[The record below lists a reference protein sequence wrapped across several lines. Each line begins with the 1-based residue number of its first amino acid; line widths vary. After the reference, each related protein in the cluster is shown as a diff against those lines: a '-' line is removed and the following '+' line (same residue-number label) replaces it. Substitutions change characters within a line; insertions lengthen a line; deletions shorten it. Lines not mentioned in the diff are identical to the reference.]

1 MQAECTNPSHSQ
13 NEVDLRKQ
21 LSRALLH
28 FQDRLLEANISP
40 GSLCQ
45 VWMPEMSEEG
55 EQVLKAKGQPYCAAG
70 VVDLL
75 ALFRCISCRYCF
87 STDLTKPELLGAPG
101 RVFTSRQP
109 EMTRNVQQQSKDVYL
124 RAQEALHCRVHST
137 LVLPLYRHP
146 DRGQVAGILEVIQTS
161 EDMVFS
167 DLVEILSQVLEQC
180 SLYTCDQLQ
189 RDRMRKTL
197 PHTVAVS
204 ASTSK
209 GDNSTHMSASQNG
222 SSHDSP
228 KSMSNQALGRNSAS
242 PERVG
247 ETNNQMPRLP
257 EHGDN
262 SVHKPDAQTRA
273 GTLYAQLAQQQLM
286 AAAGRQHELGNL
298 VTGPYAAAA
307 ALEYAQAPHSGMVTR
322 HNSLQKITD
331 ELTTRDSNLSTYPED
346 SKISSGYDDEEI
358 GSEDGEG
365 WEDDMEDSAEGA
377 GSGDANS
384 RLANR
389 RRGKGTGNPGK
400 PGKKL
405 RLADLQ
411 SQFGVGLKEAA
422 NKLGICPTTLKRA
435 CRRHGI
441 QRWPRRQLARLT
453 RAIDQIRSSGGNS
466 APAIPG
472 TMDRPLRSSSRGRA
486 ASEGAALTSPGR
498 SLESAPTSPEGAAYS
513 EPGPDTR
520 WSALNQLIP
529 TFSNPL
535 DEGSIHGPSKTS
547 TPVLSA
553 LPAPAQDPSLSPALI
568 HQPHSS
574 PHDPALELA
583 PAMITAEPAEQVGDL
598 GLQIGLS
605 SLAGSG
611 VWTPC
616 LKDDP
621 WSTNNASKIASAS
634 MIAEPDTSTMQL
646 DSDSCCLSLG
656 DAIATAEDETV
667 HGNQS
672 FQRHMSLRPFGH
684 YSSGLTSMA
693 NSTQPH
699 HANSGSMFDQGGLAI
714 PSMAGRGSGGLTS
727 AHRMAASHSPH
738 LEEGLLAQS
747 LENHLPALASGRMPG
762 SLPNLAG
769 ASSMARSHM
778 ALNMGHLGLG
788 TSHSMAAFPQD
799 MLSHTLQT
807 QRDSQ
812 YQQEVAARSMSAQL
826 PTGSPFELNERDTS
840 THFGEQAMP
849 LHSFGGEE
857 MTNDMG
863 LMDGDM
869 LEMLLKPE

>member
-1 MQAECTNPSHSQ
+1 MQAEYSDPSQSP
-13 NEVDLRKQ
+13 NEPDLKRQ

-28 FQDRLLEANISP
+28 FQDRLLEANVSP

-124 RAQEALHCRVHST
+124 RAQEALHCQVHST
-137 LVLPLYRHP
+137 LVLPLYRHR

-197 PHTVAVS
+197 PHTAAVS

-228 KSMSNQALGRNSAS
+228 KPLSNQTLGRGSAS

-247 ETNNQMPRLP
+247 ETTNQLLRLP

-262 SVHKPDAQTRA
+262 SVHNPDGQTRA

-286 AAAGRQHELGNL
+286 AAAGRQHELGSL
-298 VTGPYAAAA
+298 VRGSYAAAA
-307 ALEYAQAPHSGMVTR
+307 ALEYAQAPQSGMVTR
-322 HNSLQKITD
+322 HSSIHKISD
-331 ELTTRDSNLSTYPED
+331 ELTTRDSNLSAYPED

-453 RAIDQIRSSGGNS
+453 RAIDQIRSSGGNN

-472 TMDRPLRSSSRGRA
+472 TMDRPVRSSSRGRA

-498 SLESAPTSPEGAAYS
+498 SLDSAPTSPEGAAYS
-513 EPGPDTR
+513 EPGLDTR

-529 TFSNPL
+529 TFTNPL

-553 LPAPAQDPSLSPALI
+553 LLAPSQDRPLSPALI
-568 HQPHSS
+568 HQPNSS
-574 PHDPALELA
+574 PHDPALDLA
-583 PAMITAEPAEQVGDL
+583 PAMTTAEPVEQVGDL

-611 VWTPC
+611 VWTSC

-621 WSTNNASKIASAS
+621 WSANNASKIASAS
-634 MIAEPDTSTMQL
+634 MIAEPDIGTMQL
-646 DSDSCCLSLG
+646 DSCCLSLG
-656 DAIATAEDETV
+656 DAIATTEDETV
-667 HGNQS
+667 HGSQS
-672 FQRHMSLRPFGH
+672 FQRHMSLRQFGQ
-684 YSSGLTSMA
+684 YSSGLTSIA
-693 NSTQPH
+693 KNTLSH
-699 HANSGSMFDQGGLAI
+699 HANTASMFDQGGLAI
-714 PSMAGRGSGGLTS
+714 PNMTGRGSGGLS
-727 AHRMAASHSPH
+727 GAHCMAASHSPH

-747 LENHLPALASGRMPG
+747 LENHLPTFGSSRMPG

-769 ASSMARSHM
+769 ASSMVRSHM
-778 ALNMGHLGLG
+778 GLNMGHLGLG
-788 TSHSMAAFPQD
+788 HSHSMAAFPED
-799 MLSHTLQT
+799 ILTHTQQA

-812 YQQEVAARSMSAQL
+812 YQQEVAAKSMSAQL
-826 PTGSPFELNERDTS
+826 RTGSLFELNERDTS

-849 LHSFGGEE
+849 LHSFAGEE

>member
-257 EHGDN
+257 EH
-262 SVHKPDAQTRA
+262 
-273 GTLYAQLAQQQLM
+273 
-286 AAAGRQHELGNL
+286 
-298 VTGPYAAAA
+298 GPYAAAA

-583 PAMITAEPAEQVGDL
+583 PAMITAEPAEQV
-598 GLQIGLS
+598 
-605 SLAGSG
+605 
-611 VWTPC
+611 
-616 LKDDP
+616 
-621 WSTNNASKIASAS
+621 
-634 MIAEPDTSTMQL
+634 
-646 DSDSCCLSLG
+646 
-656 DAIATAEDETV
+656 ATAEDETV